1 MTWGAALL
9 SNGWKKHTLILVRFG
24 CVLATADSGNASC
37 LKRVDGLQSGYVDMG
52 KMTCKKLNGDYQAL
66 SGNAII
72 KGGNHLTR

>member
-52 KMTCKKLNGDYQAL
+52 KMIFEKLSVDYQVLNKHAT
-66 SGNAII
+66 G
-72 KGGNHLTR
+72 KTGNHLTQ